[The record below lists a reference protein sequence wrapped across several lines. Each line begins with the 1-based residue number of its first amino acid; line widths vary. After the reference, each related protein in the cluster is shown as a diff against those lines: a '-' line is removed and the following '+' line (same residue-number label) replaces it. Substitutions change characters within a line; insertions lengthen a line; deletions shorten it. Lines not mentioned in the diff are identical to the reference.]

1 MDLSQ
6 NQQNCQ
12 NCLCMLESH
21 ANRLA
26 FGGKRL
32 HAAVTMSG
40 FVGFEGFVM
49 KKRLSLRR
57 KSFAM
62 KDKQFKISSV
72 DALSEVSD
80 YLISLRDEAD
90 VIAFYGSMG
99 AGKTTLIKNL
109 CHKMGVTDEVNSP
122 TFAIVNEYVTE
133 EGESVYHFD
142 FYRIKKLE
150 EAYDIGFENYF
161 DSGNLCLIE
170 WPEMIEPL
178 LPEKYIRVDI
188 KHGATD
194 DERLICCEIVNE

>member
-1 MDLSQ
+1 MIFW
-6 NQQNCQ
+6 
-12 NCLCMLESH
+12 H
-21 ANRLA
+21 AEFAELYEARSDE
-26 FGGKRL
+26 K
-32 HAAVTMSG
+32 
-40 FVGFEGFVM
+40 FVFDKFCDFSVFCVKQ
-49 KKRLSLRR
+49 KKRI
-57 KSFAM
+57 FAGNYITM
-62 KDKQFKISSV
+62 NSKKFHINSV
-72 DALSEVSD
+72 EQLSEVSD
-80 YLISLRDEAD
+80 YLLSMRNEAD

-109 CHKMGVTDEVNSP
+109 CHKMAVTDEVNSP

-178 LPEKYIRVDI
+178 LPEKYIRVEI
-188 KHGATD
+188 QHGDTD
-194 DERLICCEIVNE
+194 DERIIKCELIND

>member
-1 MDLSQ
+1 
-6 NQQNCQ
+6 
-12 NCLCMLESH
+12 
-21 ANRLA
+21 
-26 FGGKRL
+26 
-32 HAAVTMSG
+32 MSDK
-40 FVGFEGFVM
+40 FCDFSVFCVKQ
-49 KKRLSLRR
+49 KKRI
-57 KSFAM
+57 FAGNYITM
-62 KDKQFKISSV
+62 NSKKFHINSV
-72 DALSEVSD
+72 EQLSEVSD
-80 YLISLRDEAD
+80 YLLSMRNEAD
-90 VIAFYGSMG
+90 IIAFYGSMG

-178 LPEKYIRVDI
+178 LPEKYIRVEIQQGETDNERII
-188 KHGATD
+188 KC
-194 DERLICCEIVNE
+194 ELIND

>member
-1 MDLSQ
+1 MIFW
-6 NQQNCQ
+6 
-12 NCLCMLESH
+12 H
-21 ANRLA
+21 AEFAELYEARSDE
-26 FGGKRL
+26 K
-32 HAAVTMSG
+32 
-40 FVGFEGFVM
+40 FVSDKFCDFSVFCVKQ
-49 KKRLSLRR
+49 KKRI
-57 KSFAM
+57 FAGKYIAM
-62 KDKQFKISSV
+62 NSKEFHINSV
-72 DALSEVSD
+72 EALTEVSE

-90 VIAFYGSMG
+90 IIAFYGAMG

-109 CHKMGVTDEVNSP
+109 CHRMGVTDEVNSP

-178 LPEKYIRVDI
+178 LPEKYIRVEI
-188 KHGATD
+188 QHGDTD
-194 DERLICCEIVNE
+194 DERIIKCELIND

>member
-1 MDLSQ
+1 MIFW
-6 NQQNCQ
+6 
-12 NCLCMLESH
+12 H
-21 ANRLA
+21 AEFAELYEARSDE
-26 FGGKRL
+26 K
-32 HAAVTMSG
+32 
-40 FVGFEGFVM
+40 FVFDKFCDFSVFCVKQ
-49 KKRLSLRR
+49 KKRI
-57 KSFAM
+57 FAGKYIAM
-62 KDKQFKISSV
+62 NSKEFHINSV
-72 DALSEVSD
+72 EALTEVSE

-90 VIAFYGSMG
+90 IIAFYGSMG

-178 LPEKYIRVDI
+178 LPEKYIRVEI
-188 KHGATD
+188 QHGDTD
-194 DERLICCEIVNE
+194 DERIIKCELIND